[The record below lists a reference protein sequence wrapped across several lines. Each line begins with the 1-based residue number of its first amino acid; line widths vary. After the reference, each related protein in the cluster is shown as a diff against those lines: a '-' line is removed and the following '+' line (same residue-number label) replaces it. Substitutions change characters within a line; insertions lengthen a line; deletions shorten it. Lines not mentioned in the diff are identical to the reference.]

1 MEEWITALK
10 AAANKEYYDVS
21 LFCNNLFFFS
31 LSPHQYYPSS
41 STTLTTPP
49 TAPFFFYMGVLVR
62 VSRTLT

>member
-31 LSPHQYYPSS
+31 LSPPPILSVLVDHTDD
-41 STTLTTPP
+41 TTDG
-49 TAPFFFYMGVLVR
+49 PFSFYMGVLVR